1 VTLLLILGPHE
12 SDVEAEFACLTRESP
27 GIGEQSRGSNLSNV
41 GLKGFERRLEHAVEG
56 VFSRVF
62 KSGVR
67 PIEIGRK
74 LTREMDDHRTVDVR
88 GRTVA
93 PNSFTIAISPDD
105 HDAFVDIAD
114 SLARE
119 LCDAAREH
127 ARDEAYTFLGP
138 VEVELV
144 VDDNQRTG
152 TFSIESRFREGQG
165 GAGAGSLVLP
175 TGERFVL
182 REQMVSIG
190 RLPEC
195 EVTLVDPNV
204 SRRHAEIHPRGLG
217 FVLVD
222 LGSTNGSTVNGV
234 PVHEREL
241 RDGDELGFGSIRLTF
256 QAS

>member
-1 VTLLLILGPHE
+1 M
-12 SDVEAEFACLTRESP
+12 
-27 GIGEQSRGSNLSNV
+27 

-62 KSGVR
+62 KNGVR

-93 PNSFTIAISPDD
+93 PNSFTIAIAPDD

-114 SLARE
+114 SLSRE

-127 ARDEAYTFLGP
+127 ARDEAYAFLGP
-138 VEVELV
+138 VEVEMV

-152 TFSIESRFREGQG
+152 TFAIESRFREGQG

-182 REQMVSIG
+182 RQQMISIG

-195 EVTLVDPNV
+195 EITLVDPNV
-204 SRRHAEIHPRGLG
+204 SRRHAEIHPRGDG

-234 PVHEREL
+234 PVVEREL
-241 RDGDELGFGSIRLTF
+241 RDGDELGFGNIRLIF

>member
-1 VTLLLILGPHE
+1 M
-12 SDVEAEFACLTRESP
+12 
-27 GIGEQSRGSNLSNV
+27 
-41 GLKGFERRLEHAVEG
+41 KGFERRLEHAVEG

-67 PIEIGRK
+67 PIEIGRR
-74 LTREMDDHRTVDVR
+74 LTREMDDLRTVDVR
-88 GRTVA
+88 GRTIT
-93 PNSFTIAISPDD
+93 PNSFAVVISADD
-105 HDAFVDIAD
+105 HEQFADIAD

-127 ARDEAYTFLGP
+127 ARDEGYAFVGP
-138 VEVELV
+138 VETELA
-144 VDDNQRTG
+144 VDDAQRTG
-152 TFSIESRFREGQG
+152 TFTIEARFREGAG
-165 GAGAGSLVLP
+165 GVGAGSLVLP

-182 REQMVSIG
+182 REQVVSIG

-204 SRRHAEIHPRGLG
+204 SRRHAEIHQRGNG

-222 LGSTNGSTVNGV
+222 LGSTNGCTVNGV
-234 PVHEREL
+234 RITEREL
-241 RDGDELGFGSIRLTF
+241 RDADEIGIGNVRLTF

>member
-1 VTLLLILGPHE
+1 M
-12 SDVEAEFACLTRESP
+12 
-27 GIGEQSRGSNLSNV
+27 

-62 KSGVR
+62 KNGVR

-114 SLARE
+114 SLSRE

-127 ARDEAYTFLGP
+127 ARDEAYSFLGP
-138 VEVELV
+138 VEVEMV

-152 TFSIESRFREGQG
+152 TFAIESRFREGQG

-182 REQMVSIG
+182 RQQMISIG

-195 EVTLVDPNV
+195 EITLVDPNV
-204 SRRHAEIHPRGLG
+204 SRRHAEIHPRGDG

-234 PVHEREL
+234 PVVEREL
-241 RDGDELGFGSIRLTF
+241 RDGDELGFGNIRLIF

>member
-1 VTLLLILGPHE
+1 M
-12 SDVEAEFACLTRESP
+12 
-27 GIGEQSRGSNLSNV
+27 

-62 KSGVR
+62 KNGVR

-74 LTREMDDHRTVDVR
+74 LTREMDDRRTVDVR

-93 PNSFTIAISPDD
+93 PNSFTVAISDQD
-105 HDAFVDIAD
+105 GDQFVDIAD

-119 LCDAAREH
+119 LSDAAREH
-127 ARDEAYTFLGP
+127 ARDEGYSFLGP

-144 VDDNQRTG
+144 VDDHQRTG
-152 TFSIESRFREGQG
+152 TFTIESRFREGQG

-182 REQMVSIG
+182 REQATTIG

-195 EVTLVDPNV
+195 DITLVDPNV
-204 SRRHAEIHPRGLG
+204 SRNHAEIRPQGDG
-217 FVLVD
+217 FVVVD
-222 LGSTNGSTVNGV
+222 LGSTNGTRVNGIAV
-234 PVHEREL
+234 REHVL
-241 RDGDELGFGSIRLTF
+241 SDGDTLAFGSTLLRF
-256 QAS
+256 EAS

>member
-1 VTLLLILGPHE
+1 M
-12 SDVEAEFACLTRESP
+12 
-27 GIGEQSRGSNLSNV
+27 

-62 KSGVR
+62 KNGVR

-93 PNSFTIAISPDD
+93 PNSFTVAISDDD
-105 HDAFVDIAD
+105 HDSFVDIAD

-127 ARDEAYTFLGP
+127 ARDEGYGFLGP

-144 VDDNQRTG
+144 VDDKQRSG
-152 TFSIESRFREGQG
+152 TFSIEARFREGAG
-165 GAGAGSLVLP
+165 GAGAGSLLLP
-175 TGERFVL
+175 SGERFVL
-182 REQMVSIG
+182 REQMVTIG
-190 RLPEC
+190 RLAEC
-195 EVTLVDPNV
+195 DITLVDQNV
-204 SRRHAEIHPRGLG
+204 SRNHAEIHPRSNG

-241 RDGDELGFGSIRLTF
+241 RDGDELGFGNIRLTF

>member
-1 VTLLLILGPHE
+1 M
-12 SDVEAEFACLTRESP
+12 
-27 GIGEQSRGSNLSNV
+27 
-41 GLKGFERRLEHAVEG
+41 KGFERRLEHAVEG

-67 PIEIGRK
+67 PIEIGRR
-74 LTREMDDHRTVDVR
+74 LTREMDDLRTVDVR
-88 GRTVA
+88 GRTIT
-93 PNSFTIAISPDD
+93 PNSFTVVISADD
-105 HDAFVDIAD
+105 HEQFADIAD

-127 ARDEAYTFLGP
+127 ARDEGYAVVGP
-138 VEVELV
+138 VETELA
-144 VDDNQRTG
+144 VDDAQRTG
-152 TFSIESRFREGQG
+152 TFTIEARFREGIG
-165 GAGAGSLVLP
+165 GVGAGSLVLP

-182 REQMVSIG
+182 REQVVSIG

-204 SRRHAEIHPRGLG
+204 SRRHAEIHQRGNG

-222 LGSTNGSTVNGV
+222 LGSTNGCTVNGV
-234 PVHEREL
+234 RITEREL
-241 RDGDELGFGSIRLTF
+241 RDADEIGIGNVRLTF

>member
-1 VTLLLILGPHE
+1 M
-12 SDVEAEFACLTRESP
+12 
-27 GIGEQSRGSNLSNV
+27 
-41 GLKGFERRLEHAVEG
+41 KGFERRLEHAVEG

-67 PIEIGRK
+67 PIEIGRR
-74 LTREMDDHRTVDVR
+74 LTREMDDLRTVDVR
-88 GRTVA
+88 GRTIT
-93 PNSFTIAISPDD
+93 PNSFTVVISADD
-105 HDAFVDIAD
+105 HEQFADIAD

-127 ARDEAYTFLGP
+127 ARDEGYAFVGP
-138 VEVELV
+138 VETELA
-144 VDDNQRTG
+144 VDDAQRTG
-152 TFSIESRFREGQG
+152 TFTIEARFREGIG
-165 GAGAGSLVLP
+165 GVGAGSLVLP

-182 REQMVSIG
+182 REQVVSIG

-204 SRRHAEIHPRGLG
+204 SRRHAEIHQRGNG

-222 LGSTNGSTVNGV
+222 LGSTNGCTVNGV
-234 PVHEREL
+234 RITEREL
-241 RDGDELGFGSIRLTF
+241 RDADEIGIGNVRLTF

>member
-1 VTLLLILGPHE
+1 M
-12 SDVEAEFACLTRESP
+12 
-27 GIGEQSRGSNLSNV
+27 

-74 LTREMDDHRTVDVR
+74 LTREMDDQRTVDVR
-88 GRTVA
+88 GRTVV
-93 PNSFTIAISPDD
+93 PNSFTVAISDAD
-105 HDAFVDIAD
+105 HDQFVDIAD

-119 LCDAAREH
+119 LSDAAREH
-127 ARDEAYTFLGP
+127 ARDEGYAFLGP

-144 VDDNQRTG
+144 VDDAQRTG
-152 TFSIESRFREGQG
+152 TFTIEARFREGAG
-165 GAGAGSLVLP
+165 GAGPGSLVLP
-175 TGERFVL
+175 NGERFML
-182 REQMVSIG
+182 RERIVTIG
-190 RLPEC
+190 RMPDC
-195 EVTLVDPNV
+195 DITLADPNV
-204 SRRHAEIHPRGLG
+204 SRNHAEIRPRGDG
-217 FVLVD
+217 FALVD

-234 PVHEREL
+234 PVTERDL

>member
-1 VTLLLILGPHE
+1 MTLLPSVCAHE
-12 SDVEAEFACLTRESP
+12 SDAWAEFPCPARESP

-88 GRTVA
+88 GRTVS

-152 TFSIESRFREGQG
+152 TCSRESRFREGPG
-165 GAGAGSLVLP
+165 GAGAAVRSVPEFAPGRSGSSAGVAHASVFQRP
-175 TGERFVL
+175 SETGCRRRVV
-182 REQMVSIG
+182 RRSG
-190 RLPEC
+190 RRA
-195 EVTLVDPNV
+195 
-204 SRRHAEIHPRGLG
+204 RRGRG
-217 FVLVD
+217 
-222 LGSTNGSTVNGV
+222 T
-234 PVHEREL
+234 R
-241 RDGDELGFGSIRLTF
+241 
-256 QAS
+256 A

>member
-1 VTLLLILGPHE
+1 M
-12 SDVEAEFACLTRESP
+12 
-27 GIGEQSRGSNLSNV
+27 
-41 GLKGFERRLEHAVEG
+41 KGFERRLEHAVEG

-67 PIEIGRK
+67 PIEIGRR
-74 LTREMDDHRTVDVR
+74 LTREMDDLRTVDVR
-88 GRTVA
+88 GRTIT
-93 PNSFTIAISPDD
+93 PNSFTVVISSDD
-105 HDAFVDIAD
+105 HEQFVDIAD

-127 ARDEAYTFLGP
+127 ARDEGYAFVGP
-138 VEVELV
+138 VETELA
-144 VDDNQRTG
+144 VDDAQRTG
-152 TFSIESRFREGQG
+152 TFTIEARFREGAG
-165 GAGAGSLVLP
+165 GVGAGSLVLP

-182 REQMVSIG
+182 REQVVSIG

-204 SRRHAEIHPRGLG
+204 SRRHAEIHQRGNG

-222 LGSTNGSTVNGV
+222 LGSTNGCTVNGV
-234 PVHEREL
+234 RITEREL
-241 RDGDELGFGSIRLTF
+241 RDADEIGIGNVRLTF

>member
-1 VTLLLILGPHE
+1 M
-12 SDVEAEFACLTRESP
+12 
-27 GIGEQSRGSNLSNV
+27 

-62 KSGVR
+62 KNGVR

-74 LTREMDDHRTVDVR
+74 LTREMDDNRTVDVR

-93 PNSFTIAISPDD
+93 PNSFTVAIS
-105 HDAFVDIAD
+105 DADGDQFVDIAD

-119 LCDAAREH
+119 LSDAAREH
-127 ARDEAYTFLGP
+127 ARDEGYSFLGP

-144 VDDNQRTG
+144 VDDAQRTG
-152 TFSIESRFREGQG
+152 TFAIESRFKEGSG

-175 TGERFVL
+175 SGERYVL
-182 REQMVSIG
+182 REQATTIG
-190 RLPEC
+190 RLPDC
-195 EVTLVDPNV
+195 DITLVDANV
-204 SRRHAEIHPRGLG
+204 SRNHAEIRPRNDG

-234 PVHEREL
+234 PVIEREL